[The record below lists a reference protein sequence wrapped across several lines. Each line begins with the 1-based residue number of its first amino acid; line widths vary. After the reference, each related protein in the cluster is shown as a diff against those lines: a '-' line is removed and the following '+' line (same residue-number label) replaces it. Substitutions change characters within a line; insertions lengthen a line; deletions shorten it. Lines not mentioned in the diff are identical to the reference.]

1 MGKVKIILAF
11 ILLINLKVFSQFA
24 VEVVDRAEDVVGQR
38 LVFKVK
44 EKFNASNMFKLTFS
58 DETRIQVIIL
68 TMDRFK
74 GNETSEGSSTMYSV
88 IWVLKGENSILSI
101 YLDST
106 LGFAGAWVLDD
117 AAEGIVA
124 MTEKLA
130 STIIKLLQPWEK

>member
-11 ILLINLKVFSQFA
+11 ILFINLKVFSQFA
-24 VEVVDRAEDVVGQR
+24 VEVVDRAEDMVGQR

-44 EKFNASNMFKLTFS
+44 EKFNASSMFRLTFS
-58 DETRIQVIIL
+58 DEVRIQVIIL

-74 GNETSEGSSTMYSV
+74 GTARSEGTSTMYSV
-88 IWVLKGENSILSI
+88 IWALKSPELILPT

-124 MTEKLA
+124 TTEKLI
-130 STIIKLLQPWEK
+130 STIIKLLQPQEK